1 MSKAEELLAT
11 LPEGSEEIVVGNHI
25 IIGTDRYIVVPESL
39 KKLGVQYDHN
49 VETITFDC
57 PRYWDENDLSK
68 MNIYVSYMRPDG
80 MLGSHLCDNVVIDT
94 EDAEIMH
101 FDWTISG
108 HTTYAAGNISFLICI
123 KKVGYDGIEVAHWNS
138 EICTDCYVSAG
149 MKCQDTIL
157 RRYPD
162 IITQLLLRMD
172 NSEAIVT
179 DAKKAQVAAEEA
191 ELGAENARNAIENIT
206 VTSEELT
213 SGTPADVEKTMKNG
227 VANFHFKLPAGAKG
241 DTGNGIA
248 SIVRTSG
255 DGTPGSIDIYT
266 ITMTD
271 GSTATFEVRN
281 GENGLGA
288 EDAMHTYDYDPT
300 GKNTDIFQYADEAA
314 NNVAVNAGNRLNE
327 HANNNTHI
335 TETERTTWN
344 AKENKPKE
352 ISGSGA
358 ISRTLEDNTIYT
370 FTNVSSLSLTVP
382 NVQCHIF
389 LSVATNVTAAFIASG
404 GLTLHF
410 SEGGFPALEANCNYE
425 ISVWKGNIL
434 CTRMV

>member
-80 MLGSHLCDNVVIDT
+80 MLGSHLCDNIVIDT
-94 EDAEIMH
+94 EDSEIIH

-108 HTTYAAGNISFLICI
+108 HATYAAGNVSFLICI

-191 ELGAENARNAIENIT
+191 EAGAENARSAIENMT
-206 VTSEELT
+206 VSSEELT

-227 VANFHFKLPAGAKG
+227 VVNFHFKLPAGAKG

-255 DGTPGSIDIYT
+255 DGTPGSIDIYA
-266 ITMTD
+266 ITMTN

-300 GKNTDIFQYADEAA
+300 GKNTDIFKYADDAA
-314 NNVAVNAGNRLNE
+314 NSVQNNLNE
-327 HANNNTHI
+327 HQTNNTHI
-335 TETERTTWN
+335 TGVERETWN
-344 AKENKPKE
+344 NKANKPSE
-352 ISGSGA
+352 VSGSGE
-358 ISRTLEDNTIYT
+358 IRLTLEDNTVYT
-370 FTNVSSLSLTVP
+370 FTDVSSLSLTVP
-382 NVQCHIF
+382 DVHCHIF
-389 LSVATNVTAAFIASG
+389 LSVATEVTAAFTSADN
-404 GLTLHF
+404 LTLHF
-410 SEGGFPALEANCNYE
+410 NEDGFPALEANCSYE
-425 ISVWKGNIL
+425 ISIWKGSIL
-434 CTRMV
+434 CSRVV

>member
-1 MSKAEELLAT
+1 MSKAEELLNT
-11 LPEGSEEIVVGNHI
+11 LPEGSEDIVMGNNI

-39 KKLGVQYDHN
+39 KKIAVQYDHN
-49 VETITFDC
+49 VETVTFDC

-80 MLGSHLCDNVVIDT
+80 VLGSHLCDNVAI
-94 EDAEIMH
+94 DAEDSELMH

-108 HTTYAAGNISFLICI
+108 HTTYAAGNLSFLVCI
-123 KKVGYDGIEVAHWNS
+123 KKVGYDGIEVVHWNS

-149 MKCQDTIL
+149 MKCQDTVI

-172 NSEAIVT
+172 NSEAIVV

-191 ELGAENARNAIENIT
+191 ELGAENARNAIENMT
-206 VTSEELT
+206 VSSEELT

-227 VANFHFKLPAGAKG
+227 VVNFHFKLPAGAKG

-266 ITMTD
+266 ITMTN

-288 EDAMHTYDYDPT
+288 EDALHMNDYDPT
-300 GKNTDIFQYADEAA
+300 GKKTDIFQYTDEAVEEA
-314 NNVAVNAGNRLNE
+314 ATNAENNLRE
-327 HANNNTHI
+327 HAGNNTHI
-335 TETERTTWN
+335 TADERISWN
-344 AKENKPKE
+344 GKANKVNE

-358 ISRTLEDNTIYT
+358 IALTLEDNTVYT
-370 FTNVSSLSLTVP
+370 FTDTSSLSLTVP
-382 NVQCHIF
+382 DIRCHIF
-389 LSVATNVTAAFIASG
+389 LHVAEEVTAAFTAADN
-404 GLTLHF
+404 LTLHF
-410 SEGGFPALEANCNYE
+410 HDDGFPELKANCNYE
-425 ISVWKGNIL
+425 ISIWKGNIL
-434 CTRMV
+434 CVRMV